1 VAPPREGS
9 TTSSA
14 DVPDAAARTRRRD
27 PSLIVNI
34 VDLRRHLGERRDITR
49 VAELESLT
57 LGDTEVERG
66 APIEIDLTLESIPAG
81 IAVDGTILAPWRGT
95 CRRCLD
101 QVDGVLE
108 IAVDEVF
115 TGENVEGETYPLGHE
130 TIDLEP
136 LVREAVLLSLPLG
149 PLCRD
154 DCAGPDPD
162 AFPVEIEEDAQAEP
176 GEEDRPKDPRWAALD
191 VLRAEFDDDEAPAD
205 RGEL

>member
-1 VAPPREGS
+1 M
-9 TTSSA
+9 
-14 DVPDAAARTRRRD
+14 
-27 PSLIVNI
+27 
-34 VDLRRHLGERRDITR
+34 GERRDVNR

-57 LGDTEVERG
+57 LGDTEVEAG
-66 APIEIDLTLESIPAG
+66 APIEIDLTLESVPAG

-101 QVDGVLE
+101 PVDGVLE

-115 TGENVEGETYPLGHE
+115 TAEHVEGETYPLGHE

-154 DCAGPDPD
+154 DCPGPDPD
-162 AFPVEIEEDAQAEP
+162 AFPVEVEVEVDAGGETV
-176 GEEDRPKDPRWAALD
+176 EEDRPKDPRWAALD
-191 VLRAEFDDDEAPAD
+191 VLRAEFDDDEADAD